1 MGDAALVLC
10 PTEGVLH
17 PPALPGACVSPG
29 LRPHKLT
36 GVSGSRGW
44 RQLPMGCV
52 DQVSEMGR
60 RNPLTANTRGFL
72 LLPMG
77 VLLEETSVIHP
88 PVTLSNNP
96 FTSPKNPW
104 HQWVLSHQPHNHQ
117 VPRSHHSQLT
127 WLSNPALDTH
137 QSHDDYV
144 LCYRYISP
152 QNMNMLKHPIM
163 FWHACK
169 EKKKRKKKPM
179 ATKTTACQW
188 QLLHAH
194 TKLNYILLKRDIIMA
209 FVSPHPSPSPIPHK
223 IKGEISTHIRHEERW
238 IKK

>member
-169 EKKKRKKKPM
+169 EKKKEEKKAHGNKDDSLPM
-179 ATKTTACQW
+179 AAAARTHKI
-188 QLLHAH
+188 
-194 TKLNYILLKRDIIMA
+194 KLYSSEKGYYYGVC
-209 FVSPHPSPSPIPHK
+209 FPSPITLTHSSQN
-223 IKGEISTHIRHEERW
+223 KGGNINTYQT
-238 IKK
+238 